1 MRPLLDICIC
11 TCKRPEQLRRAL
23 RSLAELELPA
33 DADVAVTVVDNDP
46 EDRAGQAVVESLT
59 NDFPLQVLYALEE
72 RRGIPFA
79 RNRCIQEA
87 QSKGANYLIFID
99 DDEWVARDW
108 LVQLFQYAQELG
120 GSAVVNGSVVRE
132 LPESAPAY
140 YAKFF
145 SRRRRQT
152 GDRLTYCATN
162 NVLIPMTVIREL
174 GLSFDERDPFGG
186 GEDVLFFTEL
196 NAKGGEIVHCVE
208 AKVFESVPESR
219 ANLRWLSRRKYSA
232 GITLAK
238 QKLLS
243 GRSRFGI
250 LMSALF
256 QLLIA
261 GVACLLGGVFGGRR
275 LGSRPWLRLCRS
287 VGMAC
292 GVFGAR
298 SDFYRIVDC

>member
-11 TCKRPEQLRRAL
+11 TCKRPEQLRVAL

-33 DADVAVTVVDNDP
+33 DADVTVTVVDNDP
-46 EDRAGQAVVESLT
+46 ENQEGQAVVEAFVADSP
-59 NDFPLQVLYALEE
+59 FPILYALEE

-87 QSKGANYLIFID
+87 QAKGADYLVFID

-108 LVQLFQYAQELG
+108 LVRLFRYSQQLG
-120 GSAVVNGSVVRE
+120 GNSVVNGSVVRQ
-132 LPESAPAY
+132 LPDSVPAY
-140 YAKFF
+140 YDNFF
-145 SRRRRQT
+145 SRRKRQT

-162 NVLIPMTVIREL
+162 NVLIPMKMIREFS
-174 GLSFDERDPFGG
+174 LSFDERDPFGG
-186 GEDVLFFTEL
+186 GEDVLFFSEL
-196 NAKGGEIVHCVE
+196 NAKGGDIVHCVE
-208 AKVFESVPESR
+208 AKVFEAVPISR

-243 GRSRFGI
+243 GRSRPGI
-250 LMSALF
+250 FLSAIF
-256 QLLIA
+256 QLLTA
-261 GVACLLGGVFGGRR
+261 GVLCLFGLVFGGVR
-275 LGSRPWLRLCRS
+275 LGSRPWLRFCRS
-287 VGMAC
+287 VGMAS

-298 SDFYRIVDC
+298 SDFYRVVDC